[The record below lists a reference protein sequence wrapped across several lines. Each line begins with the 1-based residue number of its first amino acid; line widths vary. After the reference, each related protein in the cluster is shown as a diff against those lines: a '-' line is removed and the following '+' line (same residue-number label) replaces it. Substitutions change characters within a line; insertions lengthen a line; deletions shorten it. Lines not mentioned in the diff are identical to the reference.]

1 MAYFFNMYQG
11 ENKAK
16 KWGNSVLTKAGSN
29 NALNNNLTGI
39 SSKSGSTL
47 RDQVLMNQRHA
58 SWGLLRN
65 RIINAKISDALS
77 NIKFTINGKSL
88 RALR

>member
-1 MAYFFNMYQG
+1 MISYFYP
-11 ENKAK
+11 EKKPK
-16 KWGNSVLTKAGSN
+16 KWDNSTLNQAKSG
-29 NALNNNLTGI
+29 NALSAALTAM
-39 SSKSGSTL
+39 SSQTGSTL
-47 RDQVLMNQRHA
+47 RDQALNQRHA

-88 RALR
+88 RALRCIG